1 MWNKIIKM
9 NGNNVDNNQ
18 DERDSKPNVDTDNS
32 LQTSKPANSRKRKS
46 NAWIVPRL
54 INNKQKHLE
63 RNLLVPQ
70 RDQLF
75 TKAMKNDAE
84 FRKDLNQCQI

>member
-1 MWNKIIKM
+1 MWKKIITI
-9 NGNNVDNNQ
+9 NDNNVDNNQ
-18 DERDSKPNVDTDNS
+18 DERKSKPNVDTGNS

-54 INNKQKHLE
+54 ISNKQKQLE
-63 RNLLVPQ
+63 RNLLVVQ

-75 TKAMKNDAE
+75 TNKLKNKAE
-84 FRKDLNQCQI
+84 FRK